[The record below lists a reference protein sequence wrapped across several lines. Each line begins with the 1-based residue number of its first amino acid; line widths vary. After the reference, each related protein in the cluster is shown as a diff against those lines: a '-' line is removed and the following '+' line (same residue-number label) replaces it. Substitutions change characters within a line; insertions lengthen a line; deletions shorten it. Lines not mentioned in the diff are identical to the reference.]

1 MKKTYSAPSLE
12 WIVLMNQD
20 VLTLSTGDNDVAF
33 SKPKGDELIDMGWGK
48 YY

>member
-1 MKKTYSAPSLE
+1 MKKTYFTPCLE
-12 WIVLMNQD
+12 WIVLQNDD
-20 VLTLSTGDNDVAF
+20 VLTISSGDNDVAF

>member
-20 VLTLSTGDNDVAF
+20 VLTLSAGDNDVAF
-33 SKPKGDELIDMGWGK
+33 SKPKGDELIDMGSGK